1 MKDLRLVRTALAA
14 SLIVGTTSVLAQ
26 GFGSISSGGL
36 AWRGSQP
43 PVAEPASVVESAPAA
58 QSAAPAPVPAT
69 SQPGAFTSGA
79 PASIPVAEPPAASAP
94 PAAAEVP
101 APAAVPAASQP
112 GAFSSG
118 APASIPV
125 AEPPA
130 STVPTEPGT
139 PTAATTSPASPP
151 ASPPA
156 AAAGVTVPFGSVSS
170 AGMPPPVAPGASFQK
185 ADRVVVKKSERR
197 LYLMR
202 ANQIV
207 AEYPIRLGLNPT
219 GHKVREGDFRTPE
232 GSYELVRRNPNSEFF
247 LSVEVSYPNEADKA
261 RAKQLGVRPGGL
273 IMIHGQPNVRRKS
286 PEYYANF
293 DWTNGCIAVSNS
305 DMVDIWLR
313 TGIGTPVEI
322 RP

>member
-1 MKDLRLVRTALAA
+1 MKHLRLARAALAA
-14 SLIVGTTSVLAQ
+14 SLIVGATSALAQ
-26 GFGSISSGGL
+26 GFGSISSGGP

-43 PVAEPASVVESAPAA
+43 PVVESPAA
-58 QSAAPAPVPAT
+58 AESAAPAPVPAT
-69 SQPGAFTSGA
+69 SQPGAFTSGV
-79 PASIPVAEPPAASAP
+79 PASIPV
-94 PAAAEVP
+94 V
-101 APAAVPAASQP
+101 
-112 GAFSSG
+112 
-118 APASIPV
+118 
-125 AEPPA
+125 EPPA
-130 STVPTEPGT
+130 STAPTEPAT
-139 PTAATTSPASPP
+139 PTAESPP
-151 ASPPA
+151 PTSPPA
-156 AAAGVTVPFGSVSS
+156 AAASTTVPFGSVSS
-170 AGMPPPVAPGASFQK
+170 AGMPPPVAPGATYQM

-247 LSVEVSYPNEADKA
+247 LSLEVSYPNETDKA

-305 DMVDIWLR
+305 DMIDIWQR
-313 TGIGTPVEI
+313 TGVGTPIEI